1 MTAEQLKQ
9 LETRLWKTA
18 DDLRANSKLT
28 ASEYSFPVLG
38 LIFLRQAYNRFL
50 VAKATIE
57 KNLPVHPVR
66 GVRPIEKNDFLD
78 AKAIFLNESAQWSTI
93 ANLPDNVDLGEY
105 INDAMRNIESEY
117 EALLGVLPKEYNL
130 FDKDLLQRLIRVFN
144 DEALNDVSG
153 DVFGRI
159 YEFFLNKFA
168 MIGAQEGGEF
178 FTPPSLVNTIVK
190 IIEPNHGIVADIA
203 VGSAGMF
210 VQTAHF
216 IEEEEGA
223 DPTQKVTFY
232 GQEKADTNTRLAKM
246 NMAIHGLEGSILQ
259 GNTFYE
265 DKHDLLGKC
274 DFIMANP
281 PFNVDGVDKSK
292 DSVKKDPRL
301 PFGLP
306 KNDNGNYL
314 WIQYFYSLLNETGRA
329 GFVMASSASDAGH
342 SEKEIRQKLVETGA
356 VDVMVSIGT
365 KFFYTRSLP
374 CTLWFFDREK
384 EKDPVRANKTLM
396 LDLRDVYR
404 KVSSNLH
411 DFTPEQLNNIQAIVG
426 LYRGN
431 REVFDKTIV
440 HYFETINKHLANLT
454 YQAHNLAD
462 DYTKGLQ
469 PAFEN
474 SLPKEWTAKWKE
486 TIDQDDIVFTE
497 QVADELSKTRL
508 VYNNTKPL
516 TTLDK
521 AFTDHL
527 KKAKRGY
534 NNFLKTI
541 NAFVKEAGKEDDLRK
556 NKNWKTNVLD
566 KLKQMEADFAQ
577 YSHSIDQILYFNKEA
592 HWLVC
597 RFPKSEYADVAGL
610 CKVVT
615 KQEIATNDYSLT
627 AGRYVGVAPQID
639 EDFDYEE
646 RMAEIKVE
654 LQSLNEEAITL
665 AEQIQF
671 NLNEL
676 GL

>member
-1 MTAEQLKQ
+1 MTGEQLKQ
-9 LETRLWKTA
+9 LEGRLWKTA

-38 LIFLRQAYNRFL
+38 LIFLRHAYNRF
-50 VAKATIE
+50 VTAKFEIE
-57 KNLPVHPVR
+57 KTLPVHPVR
-66 GVRPIEKNDFLD
+66 GVRPIDKNDFLT
-78 AKAIFLNESAQWSTI
+78 AKAIYLPLNAQWNTL
-93 ANLPDNVDLGEY
+93 ANLPESEDLGEH
-105 INDAMRNIESEY
+105 INEAMRSIESEY
-117 EALLGVLPKEYNL
+117 EALLGVLPKDYNL

-144 DEALNDVSG
+144 DESLNDVSG

-190 IIEPNHGIVADIA
+190 IIEPNHGIVADLA

-216 IEEEEGA
+216 IEDEEGF
-223 DPTQKVTFY
+223 DPSNRVTFY

-246 NMAIHGLEGSILQ
+246 NMAVHGLEGSILQ

-265 DKHDLLGKC
+265 DKHDLVGKC

-292 DSVKKDPRL
+292 DVVKKDPRL

-314 WIQYFYSLLNETGRA
+314 WIQYFYSCLNENGRA

-365 KFFYTRSLP
+365 KFFYTRTLP
-374 CTLWFFDREK
+374 CTIWFYDRAK
-384 EKDPVRANKTLM
+384 EKDAQKADTTLM

-411 DFTPEQLNNIQAIVG
+411 DFTAEQLQNIQAIVG

-431 REVFDKTIV
+431 RGVFDKTISN
-440 HYFETINKHLANLT
+440 YFHQINENISQLKNVATYLSDSYNVKLT
-454 YQAHNLAD
+454 
-462 DYTKGLQ
+462 
-469 PAFEN
+469 N
-474 SLPKEWTAKWKE
+474 SFKKLLPKTTLATWESIIESDDVAFTTQLATHSDSYTLQYKIDDLHTLSKE
-486 TIDQDDIVFTE
+486 TIDT
-497 QVADELSKTRL
+497 
-508 VYNNTKPL
+508 
-516 TTLDK
+516 
-521 AFTDHL
+521 L

-534 NNFLKTI
+534 NNFLKAI
-541 NAFVKEAGKEDDLRK
+541 NAFVKDAGKEDDLRK
-556 NKNWKTNVLD
+556 NKDWKSEVLD
-566 KLKQMEADFAQ
+566 TLKEIELEFNS
-577 YSHSIDQILYFNKEA
+577 YSHLIDQILYFNKEA
-592 HWLVC
+592 SWLIT
-597 RFPKSEYADVAGL
+597 RFPNAKYEDVLGL
-610 CKVVT
+610 CKVV
-615 KQEIATNDYSLT
+615 KRDEIAQNDYSLT

-654 LQSLNEEAITL
+654 LQSLNEEAIGL
-665 AEQIQF
+665 AEQIQL
-671 NLNEL
+671 NLTDL

>member
-1 MTAEQLKQ
+1 MNAEQLKQ
-9 LETRLWKTA
+9 LETRLWKAA

-38 LIFLRQAYNRFL
+38 LIFLRQAYNRF
-50 VAKATIE
+50 VKAKEQIE
-57 KNLPVHPVR
+57 KTLPVHPVR
-66 GVRPIEKNDFLD
+66 GVRPIEKNDFLT
-78 AKAIFLNESAQWSTI
+78 AKAIYLNESAQWATI
-93 ANLPDNVDLGEY
+93 ANLPDSVDLGEY
-105 INDAMRNIESEY
+105 INEAMRNIESEY
-117 EALLGVLPKEYNL
+117 ENLSGVLPKEYNL

-144 DEALNDVSG
+144 DEALKDVSG

-223 DPTQKVTFY
+223 DPSNKVTFY

-265 DKHDLLGKC
+265 DKHDLFGKC

-292 DSVKKDPRL
+292 ETVKKDPRL
-301 PFGLP
+301 PFGIP
-306 KNDNGNYL
+306 KNDNANYL
-314 WIQYFYSLLNETGRA
+314 WIQYFYSLLNDRGRA

-384 EKDPVRANKTLM
+384 EKDDRRADLTLM

-426 LYRGN
+426 LYRGK
-431 REVFDKTIV
+431 REVFDKTISN
-440 HYFETINKHLANLT
+440 YFSIINENLLIANKKATSLCT
-454 YQAHNLAD
+454 VFYEKLNVAIEKIVSKQLYKQWLSTVDFEDILWTREFIEIYSEYQLKFQND
-462 DYTKGLQ
+462 
-469 PAFEN
+469 N
-474 SLPKEWTAKWKE
+474 
-486 TIDQDDIVFTE
+486 IDVLSKDIVNQLKMAKKDFKN
-497 QVADELSKTRL
+497 LLKSI
-508 VYNNTKPL
+508 NN
-516 TTLDK
+516 
-521 AFTDHL
+521 
-527 KKAKRGY
+527 
-534 NNFLKTI
+534 
-541 NAFVKEAGKEDDLRK
+541 FVKEAGKDGDLRK
-556 NKNWKTNVLD
+556 QKEWKEQVIDT
-566 KLKQMEADFAQ
+566 LKHLELVFVEF
-577 YSHSIDQILYFNKEA
+577 SHTIDQVLYFNKEA
-592 HWLVC
+592 HWLVN
-597 RFPKSEYADVAGL
+597 RFPKGEYTDIAGL

-615 KQEIATNDYSLT
+615 KDEIAQNDYSLT
-627 AGRYVGVAPQID
+627 AGRYVGVSPQID

-654 LQSLNEEAITL
+654 LQSLNDEAIAL
-665 AEQIQF
+665 AEQIQI

>member
-38 LIFLRQAYNRFL
+38 LIFLRQAYNRFII
-50 VAKATIE
+50 AKQQIE
-57 KNLPVHPVR
+57 KTLPVHPTR
-66 GVRPIEKNDFLD
+66 GIRPIEKNDFLT
-78 AKAIFLNESAQWSTI
+78 AKAIFLNESAQWYNI
-93 ANLPDNVDLGEY
+93 ANLPDSADLGEY
-105 INDAMRNIESEY
+105 INEAMRNIESEY
-117 EALLGVLPKEYNL
+117 ENLLGVLPKEYNL

-190 IIEPNHGIVADIA
+190 IIQPNHGIVADIA

-223 DPTQKVTFY
+223 DPSNKVTFY

-265 DKHDLLGKC
+265 DKHDLVGKC

-342 SEKEIRQKLVETGA
+342 SEKDIRQKLVETGA

-365 KFFYTRSLP
+365 KFFYTRPLP

-384 EKDPVRANKTLM
+384 EKDAHRANQTLM

-411 DFTPEQLNNIQAIVG
+411 DFTPEQLANIQAIVG
-426 LYRGN
+426 LYRGK
-431 REVFDKTIV
+431 REVFDKTV
-440 HYFETINKHLANLT
+440 ERYFDTINKELYKLKKQAQKLSDTYYQELAVAVEKN
-454 YQAHNLAD
+454 
-462 DYTKGLQ
+462 
-469 PAFEN
+469 
-474 SLPKEWTAKWKE
+474 LPKEWIEKWQE
-486 TIDQDDIVFTE
+486 TIDLEDVYWTT
-497 QVADELSKTRL
+497 QVADHFANYHLSYKSTELL
-508 VYNNTKPL
+508 H
-516 TTLDK
+516 TLDK
-521 AFTDHL
+521 ATTDHF

-534 NNFLKTI
+534 SNLLKCC
-541 NAFVKEAGKEDDLRK
+541 NAFVKEAGKIDDLRK
-556 NKNWKTNVLD
+556 NKEWKEKVLD
-566 KLKQMEADFAQ
+566 QLKQMELNFTD
-577 YSHSIDQILYFNKEA
+577 YSHTIDQVLYFNKEA
-592 HWLVC
+592 HWLVS
-597 RFPKSEYADVAGL
+597 RFPKSEYADIAGL

-615 KQEIATNDYSLT
+615 KEEIATNDYSLT

-639 EDFDYEE
+639 EDFEYEE

-665 AEQIQF
+665 AEQIQM

>member
-1 MTAEQLKQ
+1 MTGEQLKQ
-9 LETRLWKTA
+9 LEGRLWKTA

-38 LIFLRQAYNRFL
+38 LIFLRHAYNRF
-50 VAKATIE
+50 VTAKFEIE
-57 KNLPVHPVR
+57 KTLPVHPVR
-66 GVRPIEKNDFLD
+66 GVRPIDKNDFLT
-78 AKAIFLNESAQWSTI
+78 AKAIYLPLNAQWNTLV
-93 ANLPDNVDLGEY
+93 NLPESEDLGEH
-105 INDAMRNIESEY
+105 INEAMRSIESEY
-117 EALLGVLPKEYNL
+117 EALLGVLPKDYNL

-144 DEALNDVSG
+144 DESLNDVTG

-190 IIEPNHGIVADIA
+190 IIEPNHGIVADLA

-216 IEEEEGA
+216 IEDEEGF
-223 DPTQKVTFY
+223 DPSNRVTFY

-246 NMAIHGLEGSILQ
+246 NMAVHGLEGSILQ

-265 DKHDLLGKC
+265 DKHDLVGKC

-292 DSVKKDPRL
+292 DVVKKDPRL

-314 WIQYFYSLLNETGRA
+314 WIQYFYSCLNENGRA

-374 CTLWFFDREK
+374 CTIWFYDRAK
-384 EKDPVRANKTLM
+384 EKDAQKADTTLM

-411 DFTPEQLNNIQAIVG
+411 DFTAEQLQNIQAIVG

-431 REVFDKTIV
+431 RGVFDKTISN
-440 HYFETINKHLANLT
+440 YFHQINENISQLKNVATYLSDSYNVKLT
-454 YQAHNLAD
+454 
-462 DYTKGLQ
+462 
-469 PAFEN
+469 N
-474 SLPKEWTAKWKE
+474 SFKKLLPKPTLASWESIIEGDDVAFTTQLATHSDSYALQYKIDDLHTLSKE
-486 TIDQDDIVFTE
+486 TIDT
-497 QVADELSKTRL
+497 
-508 VYNNTKPL
+508 
-516 TTLDK
+516 
-521 AFTDHL
+521 L

-534 NNFLKTI
+534 NNFLKAI
-541 NAFVKEAGKEDDLRK
+541 NAFVKDAGKEDDLRK
-556 NKNWKTNVLD
+556 NKDWKSEVLD
-566 KLKQMEADFAQ
+566 TLKEIEIEFNS
-577 YSHSIDQILYFNKEA
+577 YSHFIDQILYFNKEA
-592 HWLVC
+592 SWLIT
-597 RFPKSEYADVAGL
+597 RFPNAKYEDVLGL
-610 CKVVT
+610 CKVV
-615 KQEIATNDYSLT
+615 KREEIAQNDYSLT

-639 EDFDYEE
+639 DDFDYEE

-665 AEQIQF
+665 AEQIQL
-671 NLNEL
+671 NLTEL
-676 GL
+676 GI

>member
-1 MTAEQLKQ
+1 MTGEQLKQ
-9 LETRLWKTA
+9 LESRLWKTA

-38 LIFLRQAYNRFL
+38 LIFLRHAYNRFIN
-50 VAKATIE
+50 AKKEIE
-57 KNLPVHPVR
+57 KTLPVHPVR
-66 GVRPIEKNDFLD
+66 GVRPIDKNDFLT
-78 AKAIFLNESAQWSTI
+78 AKAIYLPENAQWNTL
-93 ANLPDNVDLGEY
+93 ANLPESEDLGEH
-105 INDAMRNIESEY
+105 INEAMRSIESEY
-117 EALLGVLPKEYNL
+117 DALLGVLPKDYNL

-144 DEALNDVSG
+144 DESLNDVTG

-190 IIEPNHGIVADIA
+190 IIEPNHGVVADLA

-216 IEEEEGA
+216 IEDEEGF
-223 DPTQKVTFY
+223 DPSNRVTFY

-265 DKHDLLGKC
+265 DKHELVGKC

-292 DSVKKDPRL
+292 DVVKKDPRL

-314 WIQYFYSLLNETGRA
+314 WIQYFYSCLNENGRA

-374 CTLWFFDREK
+374 CTIWFYDRAK
-384 EKDPVRANKTLM
+384 EKDAQKADTTLM

-411 DFTPEQLNNIQAIVG
+411 DFTAEQLQNIQAIVG

-431 REVFDKTIV
+431 RGVFDKTISN
-440 HYFETINKHLANLT
+440 YFHQINENISQLKNVATYLSDSYNVKLTNSFKKLLTKTTLGSWESIIEGDDVAFTTQLATHSDSYALQ
-454 YQAHNLAD
+454 YKID
-462 DYTKGLQ
+462 DLHTL
-469 PAFEN
+469 
-474 SLPKEWTAKWKE
+474 SKE
-486 TIDQDDIVFTE
+486 TIDT
-497 QVADELSKTRL
+497 
-508 VYNNTKPL
+508 
-516 TTLDK
+516 
-521 AFTDHL
+521 L

-534 NNFLKTI
+534 NNFLKAI
-541 NAFVKEAGKEDDLRK
+541 NAFVKDAGKEDDLRK
-556 NKNWKTNVLD
+556 NKDWKSEVLD
-566 KLKQMEADFAQ
+566 TLKEIEIEFNS
-577 YSHSIDQILYFNKEA
+577 YSHFIDQILYFNKEA
-592 HWLVC
+592 SWLIT
-597 RFPKSEYADVAGL
+597 RFPNAKYEDVLGL
-610 CKVVT
+610 CKVV
-615 KQEIATNDYSLT
+615 KREEIAQNDYSLT

-654 LQSLNEEAITL
+654 LQSLNEEAIGL
-665 AEQIQF
+665 AEQIQL
-671 NLNEL
+671 NLTEL

>member
-9 LETRLWKTA
+9 LESRLWKTA

-38 LIFLRQAYNRFL
+38 LIFLRQAFNRY
-50 VAKATIE
+50 VNAKIEIE
-57 KNLPVHPVR
+57 KHLPVHPVR
-66 GVRPIEKNDFLD
+66 GVRPIEKNDFLT
-78 AKAIFLNESAQWSTI
+78 AKAIFLPENSQWNTI
-93 ANLPDNVDLGEY
+93 ANLPDSADLGEY
-105 INDAMRNIESEY
+105 INEAMRGIESEY
-117 EALLGVLPKEYNL
+117 EALVGVLPKDYNL

-144 DEALNDVSG
+144 DESLNDVTG

-216 IEEEEGA
+216 IEDEEGV
-223 DPTQKVTFY
+223 DPSNKVTFY

-265 DKHDLLGKC
+265 DKHELLGRC
-274 DFIMANP
+274 DYIMANP
-281 PFNVDGVDKSK
+281 PFNVDGIDKSK
-292 DSVKKDPRL
+292 DSVKKDKRL

-342 SEKEIRQKLVETGA
+342 SEKDIRQKLVETGA

-374 CTLWFFDREK
+374 CTLWFFDRSK
-384 EKDPVRANKTLM
+384 EKDSVRANKTLM

-426 LYRGN
+426 LYRGK
-431 REVFDKTIV
+431 REVFDKTMV
-440 HYFETINKHLANLT
+440 HYFETINEHLTELT
-454 YQAHNLAD
+454 AKAQNLAD
-462 DYTKGLQ
+462 DYTNGLK
-469 PAFEN
+469 PTFEN
-474 SLPKEWTAKWKE
+474 SLPKEWIAKWKE
-486 TIDQDDIVFTE
+486 TIDQDDIAFTE
-497 QVADELSKTRL
+497 QVADELAKTRL

-516 TTLDK
+516 ATLDK

-534 NNFLKTI
+534 NNFLKAI

-556 NKNWKTNVLD
+556 NKDWKTDVLD
-566 KLKQMEADFAQ
+566 KLKQMELDFVQ
-577 YSHSIDQILYFNKEA
+577 YSHAIDQILYFNKEA
-592 HWLVC
+592 HWLIS
-597 RFPKSEYADVAGL
+597 RFPNSEYADVAGL
-610 CKVVT
+610 CKVVDKT
-615 KQEIATNDYSLT
+615 EIANNDFSLT

-654 LQSLNEEAITL
+654 LLSLNEEAVGL
-665 AEQIQF
+665 AEQIQL
-671 NLNEL
+671 NLTEL

>member
-1 MTAEQLKQ
+1 MTADQLKQ
-9 LETRLWKTA
+9 LESRLWKTA

-38 LIFLRQAYNRFL
+38 LIFLRQAFNRY
-50 VAKATIE
+50 VNAKIEIE
-57 KNLPVHPVR
+57 KHLPVHPVR
-66 GVRPIEKNDFLD
+66 GVRPIEKNDFLT
-78 AKAIFLNESAQWSTI
+78 AKAIFLPEQAQWYTI
-93 ANLPDNVDLGEY
+93 ANLPDSADIGEC
-105 INDAMRNIESEY
+105 INEAMRSIESEY
-117 EALLGVLPKEYNL
+117 EALVGVLPKDYNL

-144 DEALNDVSG
+144 DESLNDVTG

-216 IEEEEGA
+216 IEDEEGV
-223 DPTQKVTFY
+223 DPSNKVTFY

-265 DKHDLLGKC
+265 DKHELLGKC

-292 DSVKKDPRL
+292 DSVAKDKRL

-314 WIQYFYSLLNETGRA
+314 WIQYFYSALNANGRA

-342 SEKEIRQKLVETGA
+342 SEKDIRQKLVETGA

-374 CTLWFFDREK
+374 CTLWFFDRAK
-384 EKDPVRANKTLM
+384 EQDPIRSDKTLM
-396 LDLRDVYR
+396 LDLREVYR

-426 LYRGN
+426 LYRGK
-431 REVFDKTIV
+431 REVFDKTMM
-440 HYFETINKHLANLT
+440 HYFETINEHLKELT
-454 YQAHNLAD
+454 AKAHHLAD
-462 DYTKGLQ
+462 DYTKAIQ
-469 PAFEN
+469 PTFETT
-474 SLPKEWTAKWKE
+474 LPNEWTAKWKE
-486 TIDQDDIVFTE
+486 TIDQDDIAFTE
-497 QVADELSKTRL
+497 QVADELAKTRL
-508 VYNNTKPL
+508 VYDSNKPL
-516 TTLDK
+516 ATLDK
-521 AFTDHL
+521 TFTDHL

-534 NNFLKTI
+534 NNFLKAI

-556 NKNWKTNVLD
+556 NKDWKADVLD
-566 KLKQMEADFAQ
+566 KLKQMELDFAD

-592 HWLVC
+592 HWLIS
-597 RFPKSEYADVAGL
+597 RFPNSEYADVAGL
-610 CKVVT
+610 CKVVDKT
-615 KQEIATNDYSLT
+615 EIANNDYSLT

-654 LQSLNEEAITL
+654 LGSLNEEAVGL
-665 AEQIQF
+665 AQQIQL
-671 NLNEL
+671 NLNEM

>member
-38 LIFLRQAYNRFL
+38 LIFLRQAYNRFII
-50 VAKATIE
+50 AKQQIE
-57 KNLPVHPVR
+57 KSLPVHPTR
-66 GVRPIEKNDFLD
+66 GVRPIEKNDFLT
-78 AKAIFLNESAQWSTI
+78 AKAIFLNESAQWHNI
-93 ANLPDNVDLGEY
+93 ANLPDSADLGEY
-105 INDAMRNIESEY
+105 INEAMRNIESEY
-117 EALLGVLPKEYNL
+117 ENLLGVLPKEYNL

-223 DPTQKVTFY
+223 DPSNKVTFY

-265 DKHDLLGKC
+265 DKHDLVGKC

-301 PFGLP
+301 SFGLP

-314 WIQYFYSLLNETGRA
+314 WIQYFYSLLNEKGRA

-342 SEKEIRQKLVETGA
+342 SEKDIRQKLVETGA

-384 EKDPVRANKTLM
+384 EKDAHRANQTLM

-411 DFTPEQLNNIQAIVG
+411 DFTPEQLANIQAIVG
-426 LYRGN
+426 LYRGK
-431 REVFDKTIV
+431 RGVFDKTV
-440 HYFETINKHLANLT
+440 KHYFDIINENLLVVTKKATNLSTAFYSELNVSIEKIASKEVHKQWMTAIDLDDINWTKELVEIYSKYQLT
-454 YQAHNLAD
+454 YSKDKNI
-462 DYTKGLQ
+462 
-469 PAFEN
+469 E
-474 SLPKEWTAKWKE
+474 
-486 TIDQDDIVFTE
+486 V
-497 QVADELSKTRL
+497 LSKDIINQL
-508 VYNNTKPL
+508 KMAKKGFNNL
-516 TTLDK
+516 LK
-521 AFTDHL
+521 A
-527 KKAKRGY
+527 
-534 NNFLKTI
+534 I
-541 NAFVKEAGKEDDLRK
+541 NTFVKEAGKDADLRK
-556 NKNWKTNVLD
+556 QKEWKTEVLD
-566 KLKQMEADFAQ
+566 KLKTMELDYEKYAKT
-577 YSHSIDQILYFNKEA
+577 IDKILYFNKEA
-592 HWLVC
+592 HWLVS
-597 RFPKSEYADVAGL
+597 RFPNSEYTDIAGL

-615 KQEIATNDYSLT
+615 KEEIATNDYSLT